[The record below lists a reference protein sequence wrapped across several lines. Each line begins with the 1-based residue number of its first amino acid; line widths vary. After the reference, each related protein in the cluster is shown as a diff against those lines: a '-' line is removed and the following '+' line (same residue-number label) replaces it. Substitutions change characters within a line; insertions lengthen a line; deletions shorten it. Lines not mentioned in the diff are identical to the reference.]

1 MCTATVTVLVG
12 NYGQHYFTG
21 ITDQVNGERK
31 EVGVGCLSVGRGPVV
46 LLRARIEMQRF
57 A

>member
-1 MCTATVTVLVG
+1 MCTATVIVLVG